1 MLQKEPGD
9 RFEFRVRQAQF
20 SCIRWGRLV
29 PHLWSRPSDGG
40 VHLHVFKI
48 NSICTFSGDYIFHA
62 DFDRIWCWTITR
74 LMRLLVKL
82 PKDVRITSV
91 AWDVQIS

>member
-1 MLQKEPGD
+1 MHQKEPGD
-9 RFEFRVRQAQF
+9 RFECRVRPARF

-29 PHLWSRPSDGG
+29 QHLWSRPSEGG

-48 NSICTFSGDYIFHA
+48 NPICTFSGEYIFQA
-62 DFDRIWCWTITR
+62 DIDRIWCWTITR

-82 PKDVRITSV
+82 PKDVRIISV
-91 AWDVQIS
+91 VWDVQIS